1 MNSRRLFLG
10 GAALAGAAA
19 VSRSALAALPDA
31 ATAPPPT
38 TMAPPLQPQ
47 QRPTLPPG
55 GHAQRLDAALAHE
68 GRLEGI
74 PPRGRAGAARAGA
87 RHDGAA
93 VGLQRQL
100 AGSDHRGRRRRPRAP
115 VRHQQAA
122 RAHRRALA
130 WPAPAQRH
138 GRCRRA
144 DAAADPAG
152 QDLRLRV
159 RGAAQRH
166 LHVPPACRRDGA
178 DGDGH
183 DGPVDHAPEASRSAP
198 RATAR
203 STATSASCSM
213 PSTSNRAAPRRR
225 S

>member
-1 MNSRRLFLG
+1 MVPGRRR
-10 GAALAGAAA
+10 AGQRRGREPRRAGRVARRRHRPVGLDDGTAAA
-19 VSRSALAALPDA
+19 AG
-31 ATAPPPT
+31 
-38 TMAPPLQPQ
+38 

-68 GRLEGI
+68 GRLEGV
-74 PPRGRAGAARAGA
+74 PPRRRTGAQGAGAG
-87 RHDGAA
+87 HDGAA

-100 AGSDHRGRRRRPRAP
+100 AGPDHRGGGGRPRAP

-122 RAHRRALA
+122 RTHGRALA

-138 GRCRRA
+138 GRRRRA

-159 RGAAQRH
+159 RGAALRH

-183 DGPVDHAPEASRSAP
+183 DGLCGSRIRRSRSAP
-198 RATAR
+198 PATAR
-203 STATSASCSM
+203 STATSASCST
-213 PSTSNRAAPRRR
+213 PSTSSRAAPRRR